1 MRLSKALIASAVVL
15 LTGSLTARAD
25 EASHIP
31 ATAQSQAQAAVIAK
45 VDQAL
50 RSSVSGLSNVWLFA
64 TGDANSVFVSYTT
77 DTNHLALVEMKG
89 EHIANLRDL
98 NTSAEQV
105 LTASTH

>member
-1 MRLSKALIASAVVL
+1 MCV
-15 LTGSLTARAD
+15 
-25 EASHIP
+25 
-31 ATAQSQAQAAVIAK
+31 
-45 VDQAL
+45 
-50 RSSVSGLSNVWLFA
+50 FA
-64 TGDANSVFVSYTT
+64 TGDASSVFVSYTT